1 MYLPLYRH
9 KNLEYKN
16 CTHDVV
22 VPLVVSKQ
30 LTLVVK
36 TMVLKLL
43 LP

>member
-1 MYLPLYRH
+1 MYIPLFRY

-22 VPLVVSKQ
+22 VPLVVSKH
-30 LTLVVK
+30 LTLLK
-36 TMVLKLL
+36 QFFKLL